1 MRDKGGMDMIPK
13 MICNSCGKE
22 ICPCMGAPVAEYL
35 HVAKEWG
42 YFSRKDG
49 MRQEWNLCESC
60 YDRLLESFQVPAS
73 AQEVTELV

>member
-1 MRDKGGMDMIPK
+1 MIPK

-22 ICPCMGAPVAEYL
+22 ICSCMGAPVAEYL
-35 HVAKEWG
+35 HVA
-42 YFSRKDG
+42 
-49 MRQEWNLCESC
+49 WNLCESC

>member
-1 MRDKGGMDMIPK
+1 
-13 MICNSCGKE
+13 
-22 ICPCMGAPVAEYL
+22 MGAPVAEYL

-42 YFSRKDG
+42 YFSGKDG

>member
-1 MRDKGGMDMIPK
+1 
-13 MICNSCGKE
+13 
-22 ICPCMGAPVAEYL
+22 MGAPVAEYL